1 MHIFFGTGVHICE
14 SLEVFWEKCGQVPK
28 FGILQG
34 NSNARFDL
42 KKTHTTLLGEVHLKL
57 AISHSFVLTLRLAE
71 RLHVVSGQTRCDSNL
86 NNG

>member
-1 MHIFFGTGVHICE
+1 M
-14 SLEVFWEKCGQVPK
+14 SLLKFFWEKCGQVPK

-57 AISHSFVLTLRLAE
+57 AISHSFVLTLRLAK
-71 RLHVVSGQTRCDSNL
+71 RLHVVSGQTRGDSNL